1 MTQQGA
7 NYLVD
12 ASIRVCI
19 DGNCA
24 DEISILKETEVG
36 PCDDQVELEVRV
48 SPRLGIGCKLSTFF
62 SHCYKK
68 ILASNHTTPNLL
80 WITKNPRERITVKEE
95 KA

>member
-62 SHCYKK
+62 SLLQKDLGKYITIQLL
-68 ILASNHTTPNLL
+68 ILHGLQ
-80 WITKNPRERITVKEE
+80 RITVKEE
-95 KA
+95 KVF